1 MNRVL
6 VVDDDLPLRRTLDI
20 GLRARGYDVVLAAT
34 GEDALSAAAQRP
46 PDIVI
51 LDLGLPGM
59 DGISVAKALREWTDA
74 PIIVLSA
81 RGAESVKIAAL
92 DAGADDYVTKPFGMG
107 ELLARLRASLRRQ
120 QSVDGDPIVRT
131 ADFTIDLAA
140 KKVTTIAGPVRLTR
154 TEWQILEVLARNPD
168 RLVMQDQ
175 LLTDVWGPNH
185 QHQTHYLRIYLR
197 RLRSKLEPEPSQPRY
212 FITESGMGYRLV
224 GVEQ

>member
-1 MNRVL
+1 VNRVL

-59 DGISVAKALREWTDA
+59 NGIEVAKALREWTDA
-74 PIIVLSA
+74 PIVVLSA

-107 ELLARLRASLRRQ
+107 ELLARLRASLRRT

-131 ADFTIDLAA
+131 PDFTVDLAA
-140 KKVTTIAGPVRLTR
+140 KTVTTIAGPVRLTR
-154 TEWQILEVLARNPD
+154 TEWEILEVLARNPE
-168 RLVMQDQ
+168 RLVMQEH
-175 LLTDVWGPNH
+175 LLTEVWGPNH

-212 FITESGMGYRLV
+212 LITESGMGYRLV

>member
-107 ELLARLRASLRRQ
+107 ELLARLRASLRRT
-120 QSVDGDPIVRT
+120 QSVDGNPIVRT
-131 ADFTIDLAA
+131 PDFTIDLAA
-140 KKVTTIAGPVRLTR
+140 KTVTTIAGPVRLTR

>member
-59 DGISVAKALREWTDA
+59 DGIAVAKALRQWTDA
-74 PIIVLSA
+74 PIVVLSA

-107 ELLARLRASLRRQ
+107 ELLARLRASLRRT
-120 QSVDGDPIVRT
+120 QSVEGDPIVRT
-131 ADFTIDLAA
+131 PDFTVDLAA
-140 KKVTTIAGPVRLTR
+140 KTVTTVAGPVRLTR

-168 RLVMQDQ
+168 RLVMQEQ
-175 LLTDVWGPNH
+175 LLTEVWGPNH